1 MRTAFL
7 LLGAGLAGVAIG
19 VVGTTYVAAQGTP
32 QNTRTE
38 ILHKPM
44 SDVANKDFVVVLAEV
59 PPGGVV
65 SKHFHPGDETV
76 YMLKGT
82 LYFESADDEPFLLTA
97 GEIAYIPAKRIHQAK
112 NRSATE
118 TARVLISIIAE
129 KGQPSTTVVQ

>member
-1 MRTAFL
+1 MRTALL

-19 VVGTTYVAAQGTP
+19 VTGTTYVVAQGTP

-65 SKHFHPGDETV
+65 SKHFHPGDETI
-76 YMLKGT
+76 YMLQGA
-82 LYFESADDEPFLLTA
+82 LNFESADGEPFLLKA
-97 GEIAYIPAKRIHQAK
+97 GEITYVPAKRIHQAK
-112 NRSATE
+112 NMSATE
-118 TARVLISIIAE
+118 TAKALISIIAE
-129 KGQPSTTVVQ
+129 KGQPSSTVV